1 VNASGSQ
8 RGRKK
13 PVAEINVVPY
23 IDVMLVLLV
32 IFMITAPMFAQG
44 IKVSLPEVSAE
55 AIESESDTPL
65 VLTVDLSGQLFIN
78 QNPDPQQAM
87 SDDAV
92 VKLTQA
98 ILLKKP
104 NTPVLVEGDQ
114 GIEYGKIVSA
124 MVLLQS
130 AGAKSIG
137 LVTETPED
145 SRSQ

>member
-1 VNASGSQ
+1 MNASGSQ